1 MTIQKKRIITA
12 VVLILVSLVL
22 SGLICRQF
30 MPKPM
35 LHGDYPYYPDIKSIT
50 EAADVIVVG
59 EVVSAKNV
67 QKIMVDKTPNKGDKE
82 STPYTIS
89 TIRISRVIKG
99 DVKVGDTISIKQL
112 GDYKNNPEET
122 LYKMDGY
129 LSKNTEQLMFLCQ
142 YEESPYSPV
151 NPAQGIIE
159 VKDGIL
165 YSNNRYS
172 LFGYSKTSV
181 KENADDLD
189 LAIEAVKD
197 CIKEIK
203 AEAGVEDGSK

>member
-35 LHGDYPYYPDIKSIT
+35 LYGDYPYYPDIESIT

-67 QKIMVDKTPNKGDKE
+67 QKIMVDKE
-82 STPYTIS
+82 CTPYTIS

-172 LFGYSKTSV
+172 LFGYSKISV